1 MKYITKYFKS
11 SYFFSY
17 LLTHLLLFGCLISA
31 GCKNEESTIDP
42 EKEINQPA
50 TQNPVLV
57 KADLLGT
64 YTIGQIINRIGNRP
78 EIGLFTKYAV
88 NVYKIT
94 YTTQNVNN
102 KIIQA
107 SGALIIPIVN
117 KPLPLVSHQ
126 HGTITDNKHAPSNY
140 GSGSESS
147 TFGTVLA
154 SSGFIVA
161 APDYIGY
168 GASKD
173 VAHPYEHASSLA
185 SASLDMLRA
194 SREFLTKNDIKFTN
208 ELFLAGYSEGGYATM
223 ALHKLIEER
232 YADEFTVTASAPG
245 AGAYDKTAFAKDILT
260 SDKPL
265 DFINSYL
272 WVLQTYNTVYSL
284 NRPITSL
291 LNQPYAAKV
300 ASTGVAA
307 EVSKYPKELFTQQFR
322 QDILANKDTAMLNAF
337 QDNDIYNWKPAAPIL
352 LVHGTQDDFVPFYNS
367 QSAFDAMQ
375 ANGATQVQLKA
386 IEGGNHF
393 SSVGA
398 YTLEMFVFFN
408 SFLKPE
414 SVK

>member
-1 MKYITKYFKS
+1 MKYITSYLKTR
-11 SYFFSY
+11 YFFSY
-17 LLTHLLLFGCLISA
+17 LLIHLFLFSCLISA
-31 GCKNEESTIDP
+31 GCKNEESTITP
-42 EKEINQPA
+42 GKEISQPA
-50 TQNPVLV
+50 TRTPVLI
-57 KADLLGT
+57 KAELLGT
-64 YTIGQIINRIGNRP
+64 YTIDQIKKRIGNRP
-78 EIGLFTKYAV
+78 EIVLFTKYDV
-88 NVYKIT
+88 KVYKIT
-94 YTTQNVNN
+94 YTTQNVDN
-102 KIIQA
+102 KAIQA
-107 SGALIIPIVN
+107 SGALIIPITN
-117 KPLPLVSHQ
+117 KPLPLISHQ

-168 GASKD
+168 GASKE

-194 SREFLTKNDIKFTN
+194 SKEFFAKNGIQFTN
-208 ELFLAGYSEGGYATM
+208 QLFLAGYSEGGYATM
-223 ALHKLIEER
+223 ALHKLIEEEH
-232 YADEFTVTASAPG
+232 AGEFTVTASAPA
-245 AGAYDKTAFAKDILT
+245 AGAYNKTAFAKDILA

-284 NRPITSL
+284 NRPIPSF
-291 LNQPYAAKV
+291 LNQPYANAV
-300 ASTGVAA
+300 ASKGVAA

-322 QDILANKDTAMLNAF
+322 QDILANKDMAMLNAF
-337 QDNDIYNWKPAAPIL
+337 QDNDIYDWKPVAPVL

-367 QSAFDAMQ
+367 QSAYEAMQ

-393 SSVGA
+393 SSVGP

-414 SVK
+414 PVK